1 MFVSFFQSERSLSTL
16 SLVIPKMVT
25 KAGMLIV
32 IALMLG
38 ACSDDD
44 VLPPSPL
51 PDFDEE
57 IQVEELWSVD
67 VDDGVDDHYLLLTPA
82 ITERWA
88 YAASYDGEVVKLNRE
103 DGEEVWEIETEHKIT
118 GGVGAG
124 YGVVVYGTDNGEAVA
139 LSEENGSEIWKVELS
154 GQILATPAVGASRVV
169 VQTMDGRMHALNRE
183 TGKKEWLYDTPIP
196 NLTLRGSSSPI
207 IVGEV
212 TLAGFA
218 NGRLVAVKTE
228 NGGVGWEYPVSE
240 PQGRSELERL
250 VDLDGRFWVARNVV
264 YAATYQGKLAAIDIP
279 SGRLLWQKPFSTY
292 AGVSEKLDRVYVV
305 DQDSVIKVLDAV
317 SGAEVWTTDLFK
329 GRRLSAITPVG
340 VNAVVGDFEGYL
352 HWLHYRDGRIQAR
365 VRVDRDGLRAPP
377 IVKDNVV
384 YVQGNSGELAAYK
397 VIEK

>member
-1 MFVSFFQSERSLSTL
+1 MFVSFFQPERLLSTL
-16 SLVIPKMVT
+16 SLVIPKVVT

-32 IALMLG
+32 IVLMLG

-67 VDDGVDDHYLLLTPA
+67 VEDGVDDNYLLLTPA
-82 ITERWA
+82 ITERWV
-88 YAASYDGEVVKLNRE
+88 YAASYGGEVVKLNRE

-139 LSEENGSEIWKVELS
+139 LSEEDGSEIWKVELS

-169 VQTMDGRMHALNRE
+169 VQTMDGQLHALNRE

-218 NGRLVAVKTE
+218 NGRLVAIKTD
-228 NGGVGWEYPVSE
+228 NGSVGWEYPVSE

-250 VDLDGRFWVARNVV
+250 VDLDGRFWVERNVV

-305 DQDSVIKVLDAV
+305 GQDSVIKVLDAV

>member
-1 MFVSFFQSERSLSTL
+1 MLASFFLTERSLGATFN
-16 SLVIPKMVT
+16 T
-25 KAGMLIV
+25 KARAAVFV
-32 IALMLG
+32 ISALLLA

-51 PDFDEE
+51 PDFDEQ
-57 IQVEELWSVD
+57 IQVEELWSSD
-67 VDDGVDDHYLLLTPA
+67 VDDGVEDHYLVLTPA
-82 ITERWA
+82 ITERWV
-88 YAASYDGEVVKLNRE
+88 YAASYEGEVVKLNRE
-103 DGEEVWEIETEHKIT
+103 NGDEVWEVDTEHRIT

-124 YGVVVYGTDNGEAVA
+124 YGVVVYGTGNGEAVA
-139 LSEENGSEIWKVELS
+139 LKEEDGSQVWKVELS
-154 GQILATPAVGASRVV
+154 GQVLATPAVGATRVI
-169 VQTMDGRMHALNRE
+169 VQTMDGRLHALNRE
-183 TGKKEWLYDTPIP
+183 TGEKEWLYDTPIP
-196 NLTLRGSSSPI
+196 NLTLRGSSSPL

-218 NGRLVAVKTE
+218 NGKLVAIKTD
-228 NGGVGWEYPVSE
+228 NGAVGWEYPVSE

-250 VDLDGRFWVARNVV
+250 VDLDGRFWVKRKVV

-279 SGRLLWQKPFSTY
+279 SGRLLWQKPLSTF

-305 DQDSVIKVLDAV
+305 DQDSNIKALDAV
-317 SGAEVWTTDLFK
+317 SGAEVWALDLFK

-340 VNAVVGDFEGYL
+340 IHAVVGDFEGYL

-365 VRVDRDGLRAPP
+365 VRVDRDGLRAAP
-377 IVKDNVV
+377 IMKDDII